1 MIMYI
6 LTSVFL
12 TTGILV
18 YFFKLESLTQPV
30 NYKKNNNNNNN
41 GQTVEHVL
49 ACCSDFCILRGD
61 VFSIWDFSALSIGFR
76 LPTWL
81 NMSHTT
87 VANGNLMIELQS
99 LTKQKQEL

>member
-6 LTSVFL
+6 LTYVFL

-30 NYKKNNNNNNN
+30 NYQKKKKNTN
-41 GQTVEHVL
+41 GQIVEHVR
-49 ACCSDFCILRGD
+49 ACCPDFCILRGD
-61 VFSIWDFSALSIGFR
+61 AFSIWDFKPLSIGFR

-81 NMSHTT
+81 NMSHTA
-87 VANGNLMIELQS
+87 VANGSLMIELQS
-99 LTKQKQEL
+99 WTKQKQEL